1 MTGPMHR
8 ALVLGI
14 LVVATL
20 VAAASIAS
28 WQTLRPERAVNL
40 RVIVADVP
48 AIACE
53 PAEPPMSRLGCAP

>member
-1 MTGPMHR
+1 MR
-8 ALVLGI
+8 AHNAVLPLI

-20 VAAASIAS
+20 LAAASIAS

-40 RVIVADVP
+40 QVIVADVP

-53 PAEPPMSRLGCAP
+53 PAEPPISRLGCAP